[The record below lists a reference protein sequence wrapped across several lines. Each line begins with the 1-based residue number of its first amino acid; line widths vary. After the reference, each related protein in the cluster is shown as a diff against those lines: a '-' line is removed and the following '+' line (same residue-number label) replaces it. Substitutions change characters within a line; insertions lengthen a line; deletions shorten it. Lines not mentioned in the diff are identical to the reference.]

1 MRDICQVTQKRAED
15 MLRLQE
21 IGEKDGKYATS
32 NYEKVKTCPL
42 VEIHSQ

>member
-1 MRDICQVTQKRAED
+1 MQEPNRKLLED

-21 IGEKDGKYATS
+21 IGEKDGKYAAL

-42 VEIHSQ
+42 VEIYSQ